1 MERLHEN
8 IRKSQAQLSRVT
20 NHYDVASYCAL
31 DWVCAG
37 KVFEHAVRQICDICD
52 LFWDRINPEGPLG
65 KKFGL
70 SITNSTGEPASLSL
84 LAKVIPQ
91 KAM

>member
-1 MERLHEN
+1 MEWLHEN
-8 IRKSQAQLSRVT
+8 IRKSQDQLWRVT

-70 SITNSTGEPASLSL
+70 SIINSTGEPASLSL
-84 LAKVIPQ
+84 LGKVIPQ
-91 KAM
+91 KVT